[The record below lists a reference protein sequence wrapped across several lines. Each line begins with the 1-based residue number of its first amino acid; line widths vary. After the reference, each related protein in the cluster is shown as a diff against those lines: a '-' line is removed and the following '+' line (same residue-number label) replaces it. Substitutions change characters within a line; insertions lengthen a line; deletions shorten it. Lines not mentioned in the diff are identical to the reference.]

1 MKLHELHHISGP
13 LLMEGGKATA
23 EHGTKRAGKQDV
35 ELALAFVAKTL
46 GVDVKTLEGNLLG
59 SSRNTLAGTKQDS
72 GDVDIAFP
80 DKNRDAII
88 SKMKAAT
95 ADPYKIG
102 NNTFS
107 FPVPTHSNRKVQVDI
122 MFVPSEKWARWMYHS
137 AADSKHK
144 GKIRN
149 ALLRAVVANTVK
161 KEEDLI
167 VNDSDGNMI
176 IRVRKSLKNG
186 EGIVRLFKVAKLR
199 KNGKGRVKSMSDAT
213 PEEVQQALSELGVKE
228 KFSPNRDQIL
238 DPDQAAAYMFG
249 AGTKAEDIK
258 STEQVVQ
265 KILKLKNAKDIVNS
279 AIGNEMTVKEVP
291 QELQHLITDDSA

>member
-1 MKLHELHHISGP
+1 
-13 LLMEGGKATA
+13 MEGGKATA
-23 EHGTKRAGKQDV
+23 VHGTKRAGQKDV

-46 GVDVKTLEGNLLG
+46 GVDVKILENNLLG

-80 DKNRDAII
+80 DKNRDAVI
-88 SKMKAAT
+88 SKLEAAT
-95 ADPYKIG
+95 AAPYKIG

-107 FPVPTHSNRKVQVDI
+107 FPVPTHGDRKVQVDI

-149 ALLRAVVANTVK
+149 ALLRAVVANIVK
-161 KEEDLI
+161 KGDDLI
-167 VNDSDGNMI
+167 VNDPEGNTI
-176 IRVRKSLKNG
+176 VRVRKSLKND
-186 EGIVRLFKVAKLR
+186 EGIVRLFKVAKNR
-199 KNGKGRVKSMSDAT
+199 KNGKGRVKNMSDAT
-213 PEEVQQALSELGVKE
+213 PEEVHQALSELGVKE
-228 KFSPNRDQIL
+228 KFNPNRDQIL

-249 AGTKAEDIK
+249 PGTKAEHLK

-279 AIGNEMTVKEVP
+279 AIGNEMTLKEVP
-291 QELQHLITDDSA
+291 QELRHLVTDDSA